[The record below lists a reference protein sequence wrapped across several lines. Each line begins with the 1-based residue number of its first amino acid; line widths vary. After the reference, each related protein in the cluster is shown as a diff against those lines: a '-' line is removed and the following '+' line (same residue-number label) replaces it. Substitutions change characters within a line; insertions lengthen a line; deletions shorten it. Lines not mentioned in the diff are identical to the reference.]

1 MLAWQISKSAVK
13 RAQNMQLLFCNSC
26 YKTSWKAMLRVLPPT
41 FKPISKKMK
50 AVPSYVNILT
60 SDWIKLR
67 GSHTIRGSCFTC
79 CKTSLP
85 WVGKTRNMWR
95 GLLQK
100 VELLSTFC
108 NKFSQP
114 ATTWFVSRHVWT
126 WVVKRATS
134 LFNSFCSQMFQNK
147 LHVFVR
153 LFYRTLFRFFP
164 FLSKINWKGYSHST
178 EWFEEITGK

>member
-1 MLAWQISKSAVK
+1 
-13 RAQNMQLLFCNSC
+13 MQLLFCNSC
-26 YKTSWKAMLRVLPPT
+26 FKTSWKAMLRVLPPT

-134 LFNSFCSQMFQNK
+134 LFNSFCIQMFQNK

-164 FLSKINWKGYSHST
+164 FLSKINWKGYSHGT